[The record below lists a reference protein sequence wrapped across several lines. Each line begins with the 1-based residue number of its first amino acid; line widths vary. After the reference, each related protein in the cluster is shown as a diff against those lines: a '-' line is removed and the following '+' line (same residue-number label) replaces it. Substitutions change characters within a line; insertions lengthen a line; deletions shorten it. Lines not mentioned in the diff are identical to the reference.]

1 MTAPKPAPA
10 HQDDA
15 AVDALAATMKANLAK
30 QRAKGYSGWD
40 TPEFTQQRLSD
51 MLREH
56 VDKGDPV
63 DVANFC
69 AFLAARGEGIAQ
81 AAPQQEPS
89 YTAVQ
94 LAEMVLS
101 DCGHSSNYTPLLER
115 VAGRID
121 RHVERLLTAQHAA
134 RAPADS
140 VLEDAEIDRIVPAL
154 EPVSED
160 FPAEWAVWKDR
171 ERIREELRAA
181 RKQGVNHD

>member
-1 MTAPKPAPA
+1 MVLLFDERIFEMTAPKPA

-15 AVDALAATMKANLAK
+15 AVDALAATMKAKLAK

-81 AAPQQEPS
+81 AAPAAQGD
-89 YTAVQ
+89 
-94 LAEMVLS
+94 AEM
-101 DCGHSSNYTPLLER
+101 GWRTR
-115 VAGRID
+115 G
-121 RHVERLLTAQHAA
+121 
-134 RAPADS
+134 
-140 VLEDAEIDRIVPAL
+140 
-154 EPVSED
+154 
-160 FPAEWAVWKDR
+160 
-171 ERIREELRAA
+171 
-181 RKQGVNHD
+181 